1 MKMLV
6 IDWNPIVFNLGGF
19 EVRWYGVFVVLAVIT
34 VIGIALLEAK
44 RRHFSTDVIWDVGLW
59 SVIGGVLGARLLHII
74 DKWDYY
80 IQHPDQLLNFA
91 GLAIWGAVLGAL
103 VAVIIYTYVKK
114 ISFWELVDIV
124 APGAILG
131 QAIGRVGC
139 LINGCCYGRVCEL
152 PIASLY
158 QHPDSYAPHG
168 IPLYPTQL
176 FHIAWNVAG
185 FVLLWLLRKRM
196 KPQGA
201 LFLLWLIYFSVGD
214 FIIHIYR
221 EGDIFMFNLQQAQ
234 VIDIAIIIV
243 AAALWVMRAAVSRKR
258 SPAEVNTSGQNP
270 ED

>member
-114 ISFWELVDIV
+114 I
-124 APGAILG
+124 
-131 QAIGRVGC
+131 
-139 LINGCCYGRVCEL
+139 
-152 PIASLY
+152 
-158 QHPDSYAPHG
+158 
-168 IPLYPTQL
+168 
-176 FHIAWNVAG
+176 
-185 FVLLWLLRKRM
+185 
-196 KPQGA
+196 
-201 LFLLWLIYFSVGD
+201 
-214 FIIHIYR
+214 
-221 EGDIFMFNLQQAQ
+221 
-234 VIDIAIIIV
+234 
-243 AAALWVMRAAVSRKR
+243 
-258 SPAEVNTSGQNP
+258 
-270 ED
+270 